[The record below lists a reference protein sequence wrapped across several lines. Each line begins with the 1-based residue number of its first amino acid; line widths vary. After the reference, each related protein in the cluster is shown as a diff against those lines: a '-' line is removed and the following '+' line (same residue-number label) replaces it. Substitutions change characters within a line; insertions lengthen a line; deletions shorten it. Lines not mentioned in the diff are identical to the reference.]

1 MELKLE
7 LDDQE
12 MADIGGWVNY
22 YADRPNEAPSKL
34 VLSNRTRARFNQVA
48 NQFYAHWGLP
58 KPPPVIVPPPST
70 GAPWDWPVA
79 ILSPLW
85 GAELRTTLSTRV
97 ITAIPIDTQA
107 SGQIYLSCAEFG
119 TAPCTRQVC
128 FSTKA
133 GDFARRISDIGSG
146 NTASMDTTVEQR
158 ERVYFNIRFWSPDR
172 NMPSTDAESAGV
184 VIGGN
189 WPHES

>member
-1 MELKLE
+1 MDLKIRLTA
-7 LDDQE
+7 QE
-12 MADIGGWVNY
+12 EADIHGWVNY
-22 YADRPNEAPSKL
+22 YAANPGKIGTPEQYRIVLDSRTAERYNE
-34 VLSNRTRARFNQVA
+34 VA
-48 NQFYAHWGLP
+48 AQFSA
-58 KPPPVIVPPPST
+58 PPVVVPPPST

-85 GAELRTTLSTRV
+85 DAELRTTLSTRV

-128 FSTKA
+128 FSSKA
-133 GDFARRISDIGSG
+133 GDFASRISDIGSG
-146 NTASMDTTVEQR
+146 NTASMDTTVEQG
-158 ERVYFNIRFWSPDR
+158 ERIYFNIRFWSSDL
-172 NMPSTDAESAGV
+172 NGPSTSEDSAGV

-189 WPHES
+189 WPR